1 MCGGDSDG
9 TQSRLDLRSRKWFG
23 ASAVH
28 AMAAM
33 RALDAFYMAKYLSE
47 KRKVS
52 FDTVVR
58 TMYETGRDLN
68 VRYRETASGG
78 LAKNYFYLNRDE

>member
-1 MCGGDSDG
+1 
-9 TQSRLDLRSRKWFG
+9 
-23 ASAVH
+23 
-28 AMAAM
+28 MAAM